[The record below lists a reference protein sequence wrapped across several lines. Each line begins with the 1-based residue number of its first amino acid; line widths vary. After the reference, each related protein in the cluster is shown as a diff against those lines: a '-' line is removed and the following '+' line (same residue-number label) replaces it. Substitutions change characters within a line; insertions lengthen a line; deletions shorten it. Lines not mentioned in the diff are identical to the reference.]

1 MMFKKF
7 GEFDSYE
14 ELNRAAEAQRAEG
27 DEEALKDI
35 AKENGI
41 DVEDAEDFMD
51 GCVEEFA
58 TPLMAAAGKLKI
70 EAVELGLEGVML
82 DWKDQ
87 IVAACVKDEA
97 LQIAVRR
104 KKKSLAGCLA
114 VMLRFAF
121 ENKVPVSDEVVN
133 ITKVTQNGKEVPM
146 RKPVYLGIPNRA
158 QVEKLMRDYY
168 LGGRK

>member
-1 MMFKKF
+1 MFEKF

-27 DEEALKDI
+27 DKEALKTI

-51 GCVEEFA
+51 GCVEEFV
-58 TPLMAAAGKLKI
+58 TPLMAAVGKLKV
-70 EAVELGLEGVML
+70 EAMDLRLGGVML

-87 IVAACVKDEA
+87 IVAACAKDPA
-97 LQIAVRR
+97 LQTAVRR
-104 KKKSLAGCLA
+104 KNKSLAGCLS
-114 VMLRFAF
+114 VLLRFAF
-121 ENKVPVSDEVVN
+121 ENKVLVSDKVVSM
-133 ITKVTQNGKEVPM
+133 TKVTQNGKEVPM
-146 RKPVYLGIPNRA
+146 HKPVYLGIPNRA

-168 LGGRK
+168 LGGKT

>member
-1 MMFKKF
+1 MFDKF
-7 GEFDSYE
+7 GEFDSCE

-27 DEEALKDI
+27 DEEALKAI

-41 DVEDAEDFMD
+41 DIEDAEDFMD
-51 GCVEEFA
+51 GCVEEFT
-58 TPLMAAAGKLKI
+58 TPLMAAVGKLKV
-70 EAVELGLEGVML
+70 ETMELGLAGVML

-87 IVAACVKDEA
+87 IVAACAKDAA

-104 KKKSLAGCLA
+104 KKKSLAECLA

-121 ENKVPVSDEVVN
+121 ENKVQVSDQVVS

-146 RKPVYLGIPNRA
+146 RKPVYLGIPNRV
-158 QVEKLMRDYY
+158 QVEKLMREYY
-168 LGGRK
+168 LGGTS